1 MGNMSELMEQVRH
14 RVSVDDYYKMA
25 AAGIFGANDR
35 VELINGEIV
44 DMAPAGSRHAS
55 LVTRL
60 NQLFSRSLAS
70 DVIVKVQ
77 DPLHLDAESEPEP
90 DLMLLKARQD
100 FYAKAHPEAQ
110 DVLLLVEVGDSTARF
125 DREIKLPLYARHR
138 IAEVWLID
146 VETCRVEVCRAPLAD
161 GSDYAERTIVSSG
174 MIAPRAFP
182 AASVEVGTLFPWR
195 A

>member
-146 VETCRVEVCRAPLAD
+146 VEACRVEVCRAPLAD

-182 AASVEVGTLFPWR
+182 VASVDVGPLFPWR
-195 A
+195 G

>member
-25 AAGIFGANDR
+25 TAGIFGANDR

-60 NQLFSRSLAS
+60 NQLFSRSLES
-70 DVIVKVQ
+70 EVIVKVQ

-100 FYAKAHPEAQ
+100 LYSNAHPEAQ

-146 VETCRVEVCRAPLAD
+146 VEACRVEVCRAPLAD

-182 AASVEVGTLFPWR
+182 VASVEVGPLFPWCG
-195 A
+195 